1 MKKAVIPAYMYRALL
16 VICAGFFFS
25 CENQAFLPPYET
37 VQSGEVSASVK
48 SGDLVIEGQE
58 IQLSLQIDRASENPP
73 EKLEIEILD
82 REQRS
87 LGVQVISGEELDEV
101 LPTVSLTDK
110 QKGLHT
116 LRMRL
121 FDEQD
126 ELIQEE
132 TVPFFMVDFYP
143 EIEKI
148 EVYPPDAVSPQA
160 SGVLIPSIKYGE
172 GTWLRWTMG
181 SDLLARGPYEE
192 FEEGFVWT
200 APLQEGVY
208 SVSLEVFPQL
218 PLDPEAGYSFQSPV
232 KSEVQFFVQPASGS
246 RAGELGPDED
256 FRNLLHLRGSLDD
269 SGYTPSEVR
278 YEGNP
283 IPAVRDGH
291 FGYFLTVEDSLLLPS
306 VTLSSA
312 ASGLLSPFTLKFIWK
327 PVSAEL
333 AEKHIGSFSSKSGR
347 TVLMCVTDEFGH
359 PAILLP
365 QQGSG
370 SVFGTDFELG
380 SCNELAISF
389 IPSGSEVFLKWYCRG
404 RMRAVTRIPAQNFP
418 SIIDMVFQLGGEK
431 DGYAGFEGL
440 VDEVGIF
447 SSARGTERSQDSQ
460 IFRRWAVRNL
470 GERAVLYAEGY
481 EYEQDDS
488 LLLNAGEVKKIVTVP
503 PEWPTAFIE
512 LTGTGSGTRDS
523 GFIEIDAGDGDAFR
537 LPMSQLLHQEMSIQK
552 VPGQVRALF
561 VLRRGADGLAIST
574 PSGKE
579 LYKNASWASVQV
591 EIRAGAVPEGEPFQL
606 AEVLITREQA
616 ANTVDKTIRSSEE
629 KVATR
634 LNQ

>member
-1 MKKAVIPAYMYRALL
+1 MKKAEFPAFLYRALL
-16 VICAGFFFS
+16 VICVGFFFS

-48 SGDLVIEGQE
+48 SGDLVTEGQD
-58 IQLSLQIDRASENPP
+58 ILLSLQIDRASENPP

-87 LGVQVISGEELDEV
+87 LGIQVVSGEELDEV
-101 LPTVSLTDK
+101 LPTVSLTDN

-121 FDEQD
+121 YNEQD

-132 TVPFFMVDFYP
+132 TVPFFMVEFYP

-218 PLDPEAGYSFQSPV
+218 PVDPEAGYSFQSPV
-232 KSEVQFFVQPASGS
+232 TSEVQFFVQAASGS
-246 RAGELGPDED
+246 RTGELGPDGD
-256 FRNLLHLRGSLDD
+256 FRNILHLRGALND
-269 SGYTPSEVR
+269 SGYIPSDVR

-283 IPAVRDGH
+283 LPAVRDGL
-291 FGYFLTVEDSLLLPS
+291 FGYYLFAEDAILVPS
-306 VTLSSA
+306 VTLSSTT
-312 ASGLLSPFTLKFIWK
+312 SGLLLPFTLKFIWK
-327 PVSAEL
+327 PDSTGL
-333 AEKHIGSFSSKSGR
+333 AEKHIASFSSKSGR
-347 TVLMCVTDEFGH
+347 PVWMCVTDEFGH

-370 SVFGTDFELG
+370 IISATDFELG
-380 SCNELAISF
+380 TCSELAISVLK
-389 IPSGSEVFLKWYCRG
+389 IGNEVLLKWYCNG
-404 RMRAVTRIPAQNFP
+404 RLRDVTNIPAQSFP
-418 SIIDMVFQLGGEK
+418 SLIDTVVQLGGEK
-431 DGYAGFEGL
+431 NGYAGFEGL
-440 VDEVGIF
+440 VDEFGIF
-447 SSARGTERSQDSQ
+447 AAARGAARAEDSQ
-460 IFRRWAVRNL
+460 VFRRWAVRNL
-470 GERAVLYAEGY
+470 GERVVLFAEGY
-481 EYEQDDS
+481 ESEQNDA
-488 LLLNAGEVKKIVTVP
+488 LPLNGGEVKKIVTVP
-503 PEWPTAFIE
+503 PEWQTAFIE
-512 LTGTGSGTRDS
+512 LTGTGGGIRDG
-523 GFIEIDAGDGDAFR
+523 GFIEFDAGDDDVFR
-537 LPMSQLLHQEMSIQK
+537 LPLAQLLQKEMSMQRI
-552 VPGQVRALF
+552 PGQVRALF
-561 VLRRGADGLAIST
+561 VLRRDSDGLRIST
-574 PSGKE
+574 PSGKD
-579 LYKNASWASVQV
+579 LYKNSSRASIPV
-591 EIRAGAVPEGEPFQL
+591 EIRAGAVPGEASFQL
-606 AEVLITREQA
+606 TEVLITREQPVYTGDGA
-616 ANTVDKTIRSSEE
+616 ARSSEE
-629 KVATR
+629 KVASR